1 MDPNPSLAPQ
11 LSSRKLS
18 VVDLRWVMKK
28 YYEHRNEWYNIGI
41 ALLIDVG
48 TLDAIQLYRHERCD
62 ECFRDM
68 LLTWLRSSRL
78 EKPATELQLINATR
92 KVRVNSLIWKFCVFL
107 LILLVVIMVAY
118 YHYEYLSVMNRTNVI
133 TLVTVTIALTIAQA
147 TYCRKYSV
155 SLSLSLLPALILL
168 VAFALYQQL
177 YTATNIIHRIA
188 DDQLLELSC
197 TEHCGSKTLLLD
209 RLRHCAVDKKYF
221 RFDEN
226 DMCPVLDWEHNGKK
240 DIIQTT
246 VTLLRQR
253 YKKFPNRQFNLLRS
267 EETRMPF
274 LEVVMKDR
282 YGKDLSLNDLVSILS
297 GEPGHYVITGSPG
310 CGKTTLMGYLAKEW
324 AEKRALKSC
333 DILFNIYL
341 GSVSQTETINSL
353 TSLLRA
359 SQFEDYEY
367 EDIAKIINAKNGSG
381 ACFLLDAYD
390 EYNVKF
396 NYIYDLIFQNVLPH
410 SLCVSTSRAF
420 SEKNLEESIKLLG
433 FPITNLS
440 EYLHNVT
447 NDAEVIASIEALWKK
462 SIKMKELCTLPMHF
476 SMILLLTEYRH
487 SKLLPL
493 EITMTKIYTG
503 FMNATIIHYPDEYY
517 DELTTQELWQC
528 ITNNIITAH
537 NDLCLAFMTL
547 HEAAFKMIFEG
558 VTSFMKMSRSLKAI
572 RKLGFVNA
580 VIVPRKNSKEG
591 FQIESEKVRFEF
603 SHQTFQEFFAAV
615 HLSTLPISEQL
626 AFISVRKQEV
636 LGFSTISSMVVQFYF
651 GLIGDVYRDKV
662 PAVSP
667 MLAELILNPHHELS
681 NFLGEQERF
690 DVCNA
695 VLDIDRLHLLKEI
708 GWPGIEYRMGIESAL
723 LVSNSSAL
731 CIPFWLKMAN
741 ADRLLNSLFQD
752 KWNLTF
758 VLYDSAYTST
768 FEGWNHTSQSFTE
781 FVNNLWPCM
790 AGILNPHDSVCHK
803 QIFPTISSLRLHFY
817 YIKASILLN
826 LIQAFPNLR
835 SLTVKFRLY
844 MSDVFITDLNTTMQ
858 YIKQKHSNFST
869 DVLYGTLE
877 HVAPQVE
884 PYLQLRINVCILQ
897 ANEVSKIDAQDV
909 HLTMMDE
916 FQCSMDVETIAL
928 FCRGNKLQYLTI
940 DINETSHVEAL
951 VKCLNQ
957 AKYLLKLKI
966 NYYFVGA
973 KESSTHLLNIF
984 KHLPHSLQSLILN
997 MNGLTFTD
1005 DEAMLFSE
1013 HLNRSLYLN
1022 SLYIYNSK
1030 FTSVGV
1036 VWLADALSSK
1046 MNLRTLAL
1054 TVNDIHD
1061 IIPLTN
1067 ITTLI
1072 HLYLDIPHHHH
1083 TIDMDST
1090 LTVMLE
1096 YLKHLTSLKSFNLKA
1111 NCSDWRDSDKIRVVS
1126 QVFSKVQIPIVSIC
1140 LCNLS
1145 MLVNV

>member
-1 MDPNPSLAPQ
+1 MDPNLSLAPRS
-11 LSSRKLS
+11 SSRKLS
-18 VVDLRWVMKK
+18 VVDLLWVMKK
-28 YYEHRNEWYNIGI
+28 YHEHRNEWYNIGI
-41 ALLIDVG
+41 ALLIDAG
-48 TLDAIQLYRHERCD
+48 TLDAIQQYRHERSND
-62 ECFRDM
+62 CFRDM
-68 LLTWLRSSRL
+68 LLTWLRNSRR

-92 KVRVNSLIWKFCVFL
+92 KVRVNSLIWKSCVFL
-107 LILLVVIMVAY
+107 VILLVVIAVAY
-118 YHYEYLSVMNRTNVI
+118 YQYEHLSVMSRTNLI
-133 TLVTVTIALTIAQA
+133 TLVIATIALTIAQA
-147 TYCRKYSV
+147 TYCRKYKYSV
-155 SLSLSLLPALILL
+155 SLSLLPTLILL

-177 YTATNIIHRIA
+177 YTATYIHRVA
-188 DDQLLELSC
+188 DDKLLELTLGC
-197 TEHCGSKTLLLD
+197 TEHCGSKTVLLD
-209 RLRHCAVDKKYF
+209 RLGHCAVDKEYF
-221 RFDEN
+221 RFDKN
-226 DMCPVLDWEHNGKK
+226 DKCPVLDRGHNGKQ
-240 DIIQTT
+240 DIIETT
-246 VTLLRQR
+246 ATLLRR
-253 YKKFPNRQFNLLRS
+253 RIKFPNRQFNLLRS

-274 LEVVMKDR
+274 LEVVMKDK

-297 GEPGHYVITGSPG
+297 GEPRHYVITGNPG

-359 SQFEDYEY
+359 SQFEDYKY

-396 NYIYDLIFQNVLPH
+396 NYIYDLIFQNELPH

-420 SEKNLEESIKLLG
+420 SEKNLEGSIKLLG
-433 FPITNLS
+433 FPIANLS
-440 EYLHNVT
+440 DYLQNVT
-447 NDAEVIASIEALWKK
+447 NDTEAITSIEALWKK
-462 SIKMKELCTLPMHF
+462 STKMKELCTLPMHF
-476 SMILLLTEYRH
+476 SMILLLTEHRH

-517 DELTTQELWQC
+517 DEWTTQELWQC
-528 ITNNIITAH
+528 ITNKIVIARNE
-537 NDLCLAFMTL
+537 LCSAIMKL
-547 HEAAFKMIFEG
+547 HEVAFQTIFEG
-558 VTSFMKMSRSLKAI
+558 VTSFPKTSHFLKAI

-580 VIVPRKNSKEG
+580 VIVPRQNSKEG

-615 HLSTLPISEQL
+615 HLSTLPVNEQL

-651 GLIGDVYRDKV
+651 GLIGDVFRDKV

-667 MLAELILNPHHELS
+667 MLAELVLNPHHELS
-681 NFLGEQERF
+681 NFLGEQESF

-708 GWPGIEYRMGIESAL
+708 GWPGIEYRNGIESAL

-741 ADRLLNSLFQD
+741 ADELLNSLFQD

-758 VLYDSAYTST
+758 VLYDSACTST

-790 AGILNPHDSVCHK
+790 AGILNPQDSVCHK
-803 QIFPTISSLRLHFY
+803 QIFPSISSLRLHFHY
-817 YIKASILLN
+817 MKASILLN
-826 LIQAFPNLR
+826 LSQAFPNLR
-835 SLTVKFRLY
+835 SLTVEFRLY
-844 MSDVFITDLNTTMQ
+844 MPDIFITDLNTTIQ

-869 DVLYGTLE
+869 DVLYDTLE
-877 HVAPQVE
+877 HVAPQME
-884 PYLQLRINVCILQ
+884 PYLQLSVNVCILQ
-897 ANEVSKIDAQDV
+897 ANEISKIDAQDV

-916 FQCSMDVETIAL
+916 FQCSMDVETIVL
-928 FCRGNKLQYLTI
+928 FCRGNKLRYLTI
-940 DINETSHVEAL
+940 DIMGTSHVEAL
-951 VKCLNQ
+951 VNCLNQ
-957 AKYLLKLKI
+957 VKYLLKLRI
-966 NYYFVGA
+966 NYAVGA
-973 KESSTHLLNIF
+973 KESTQLLNVF

-997 MNGLTFTD
+997 MNDLTFTD
-1005 DEAMLFSE
+1005 DEARVFSE
-1013 HLNRSLYLN
+1013 KLKNSLSHLN

-1036 VWLADALSSK
+1036 EWLADALSLK
-1046 MNLRTLAL
+1046 ANLRTLAL
-1054 TVNDIHD
+1054 TVTDIRE
-1061 IIPLTN
+1061 IISLTK
-1067 ITTLI
+1067 ITNLI
-1072 HLYLDIPHHHH
+1072 HLYLDIPYHYHS
-1083 TIDMDST
+1083 IDMDST
-1090 LTVMLE
+1090 RTVMLE
-1096 YLKHLTSLKSFNLKA
+1096 YLKHLTSLKTFSLKA

-1140 LCNLS
+1140 L
-1145 MLVNV
+1145 